1 MHNLIKILSWLGY
14 ELLFLIDDAFDKLWD
29 RLLHRLLRLLG
40 FQSGAG
46 PLVAELTRQQ
56 EQASILLINKGKQ
69 KIMLGAVEG
78 IKHDKTQQFPTPYLP
93 EDVNHRPS
101 EDEARKRF
109 AKMSLLPGQ
118 SLLVILNAEEL
129 ETLNCEELLILDR
142 DGGRWPVQNLPAK
155 AS

>member
-1 MHNLIKILSWLGY
+1 
-14 ELLFLIDDAFDKLWD
+14 
-29 RLLHRLLRLLG
+29 
-40 FQSGAG
+40 
-46 PLVAELTRQQ
+46 
-56 EQASILLINKGKQ
+56 
-69 KIMLGAVEG
+69 MLGAVEG

-155 AS
+155 ASG